1 METYQYGWEKN
12 MDNLSSQKI
21 WFSGLSSHLSKIAQT
36 ESMKGVF
43 IRYPYCV
50 KGYKMQLLEEKKC
63 ATNRNNAMFYRGLSL
78 QGSAQREDQKVSLCK
93 KSEDKSEEAQEDL
106 SNHQLLMIK
115 NVDTLLNLQ
124 ETMKVVIGFC
134 FISKK
139 VKVV

>member
-1 METYQYGWEKN
+1 
-12 MDNLSSQKI
+12 
-21 WFSGLSSHLSKIAQT
+21 
-36 ESMKGVF
+36 
-43 IRYPYCV
+43 
-50 KGYKMQLLEEKKC
+50 
-63 ATNRNNAMFYRGLSL
+63 MFYRGLSL